1 MQKKVITSLWIFGFV
16 LCLAQIWLPT
26 YYVTGDGPCHLY
38 NAQILHD
45 NWVNKSTSFY
55 KNYFDIIYQPDP
67 NWYSTAIFAMLL
79 FVVKGVYAEKIV
91 LTIYMLMYLAGF
103 HRLLKKVNPDTGWWP
118 LVIFFFLFPHTLAK
132 GFYNFSFSIAFYF
145 WMVLAWI
152 GFLEKQS
159 IWKGI
164 RFFLFTLL
172 VYFSHLMSFEFGA
185 FTCFGL
191 LISWAYSSYKEENGL
206 SALSFFF
213 KQLGYLAL
221 VLMPFLLLMFSF
233 SDKQGGLQLQLHH
246 HFYRL
251 VELLQFKFALSV
263 HSYEV
268 PFAYATGIIILLLIV
283 VCLIR
288 FKDKLVVGPYDGL
301 IIVLVGLVVVYL
313 FFPESFLGRLIL
325 ITMRVQPYL
334 YILFVCLIAMMCKY
348 RKLLNI
354 GAIIIY
360 LSFIAMGISRI
371 NIQLRA
377 SDGVKD
383 ILSSSSYIKPN
394 SVVLPLNFSLNGKD
408 EHGNIIADIN
418 WLFCHASD
426 YLGMQK
432 PLIML
437 DNYEANIGYF
447 PVRWKNEQNP
457 YWHLA
462 TYDGIEGLPPSADI
476 DAYKK
481 KTGVDIDY
489 ILLWCWEPKSVQDT
503 HFYAL
508 YQQINK
514 SYHLLYTSATNR
526 TMLYQR
532 N

>member
-1 MQKKVITSLWIFGFV
+1 M
-16 LCLAQIWLPT
+16 QIWLPT

-45 NWVNKSTSFY
+45 SWVGHNAPFY
-55 KNYFDIIYQPDP
+55 KKYFDILYQPDP
-67 NWYSTAIFAMLL
+67 NWYSTAIFALLL
-79 FVVKGVYAEKIV
+79 FIVKGLYAEKIV
-91 LTIYMLMYLAGF
+91 LTIYVAMYLAGF
-103 HRLLKKVNPDTGWWP
+103 HRLLNKINPVQKIWP

-152 GFLEKQS
+152 EFLEKRT
-159 IWKGI
+159 IWNGVC
-164 RFFLFTLL
+164 FFIFTTL
-172 VYFSHLMSFEFGA
+172 VYFSHLMSFEFGVL
-185 FTCFGL
+185 TCVSIL
-191 LISWAYSSYKEENGL
+191 VSWAYSTKNEKIGTGKLTYFL
-206 SALSFFF
+206 
-213 KQLGYLAL
+213 KQLGYLTL
-221 VLMPFLLLMFSF
+221 FLMPFLLLMFSF
-233 SDKQGGLQLQLHH
+233 SNKQGGMQLQFHH

-263 HSYEV
+263 HSFEV
-268 PFAYATGIIILLLIV
+268 PFAFATGIVVLLLIL
-283 VCLIR
+283 VCLLR
-288 FKDKLVVGPYDGL
+288 FKDKLILGPYDGL
-301 IIVLVGLVVVYL
+301 LISLVGLLFVYL

-334 YILFVCLIAMMCKY
+334 YIILVCIITMMCKY

-360 LSFIAMGISRI
+360 TCFIAMGISRI

-377 SDGVKD
+377 SDAIKD
-383 ILSSSSYIKPN
+383 ILSASSYIKPN

-418 WLFCHASD
+418 WLFCHATD
-426 YLGMQK
+426 YLGMEK

-447 PVRWKNEQNP
+447 PVRWKDEKNP

-462 TYDGIEGLPPSADI
+462 TYEGIEGLPPSADI
-476 DAYKK
+476 LAYKN

-489 ILLWCWEPKSVQDT
+489 VIFWCWEPKSLEDPP
-503 HFYAL
+503 FDSL

-514 SYHLLYTSATNR
+514 GYHLLYMSATNR

>member
-1 MQKKVITSLWIFGFV
+1 M
-16 LCLAQIWLPT
+16 CLAQIWLPSF
-26 YYVTGDGPCHLY
+26 YVTGDGPCHLY

-45 NWVNKSTSFY
+45 SWTNQNTEFY
-55 KNYFDIIYQPDP
+55 KNYFDILYQPDP
-67 NWYSTAIFAMLL
+67 NWYSTAIFALLL
-79 FVVKGVYAEKIV
+79 FIVKGVYAEKIV
-91 LTIYMLMYLAGF
+91 LTIYMALYLAGF
-103 HRLLKKVNPDTGWWP
+103 HKLLRKINPNPGWWP

-145 WMVLAWI
+145 WMVLSWL
-152 GFLEKQS
+152 GFLEKRT
-159 IWKGI
+159 ILRGI
-164 RFFLFTLL
+164 LFFFFTSLT
-172 VYFSHLMSFEFGA
+172 YFSHLMSFEFGA
-185 FTCFGL
+185 FTCFSL
-191 LISWAYSSYKEENGL
+191 LLSWVYCANKGKTIT
-206 SALSFFF
+206 SAITFFF
-213 KQLGYLAL
+213 KQLGFLTML
-221 VLMPFLLLMFSF
+221 LIPFLLLMFSF
-233 SDKQGGLQLQLHH
+233 SNKQGGMQLQLHH

-263 HSYEV
+263 HSFEV
-268 PFAYATGIIILLLIV
+268 PFAYTTGIVILLLMA
-283 VCLIR
+283 VCLLR
-288 FKDKLVVGPYDGL
+288 FKHKLVVNPYDGF
-301 IIVLVGLVVVYL
+301 IISFVGLMFVYL

-334 YILFVCLIAMMCKY
+334 YIILVCLIALMCNY
-348 RKLLNI
+348 SKLLSI
-354 GAIIIY
+354 GAGIIY
-360 LSFIAMGISRI
+360 LCFFVMGISRI
-371 NIQLRA
+371 NIQFRA
-377 SDGVKD
+377 SDAIKD
-383 ILSSSSYIKPN
+383 VLETSRYIKPN

-418 WLFCHASD
+418 WLFCHATD
-426 YLGMQK
+426 YLGVEK

-447 PVRWKNEQNP
+447 PVRWKDEKNP

-462 TYDGIEGLPPSADI
+462 TYEGIEGQPPSADI

-489 ILLWCWEPKSVQDT
+489 VILWCWEPKSIEDP

-514 SYHLLYTSATNR
+514 GYHLVYLSSSLRTS
-526 TMLYQR
+526 LYQR